1 MATRSR
7 LFSLNT
13 PSRVDSRISSQ
24 QNYIIAL
31 LDNYSYDQYLR
42 ETLERIPDC
51 VYTRAITTHDCLDLL
66 RNDEMRNALLILIIS
81 KRYADFVQQK
91 LPTVL
96 RMRTYIYLFGDV
108 HDSDRGVNDEQYRG
122 SFDSVQPL
130 VDKIKVDI
138 AMARKENEVTASGF
152 DLITENSTEFL
163 WYRFFINV
171 LHHLENTNAGQREM
185 TQSMRARAGQGEHLM
200 SFINEF
206 ERDYRADRV
215 VYWYTCGGTF
225 YAALNRSLRQGDI
238 NEIFSFRV
246 AIRDLHEQLRK
257 LSSHQDDVYGSI
269 VVYRGQWLHI
279 DQINSL
285 AQCIGKLICMNSF
298 ISSSR
303 ARDLAMMFAEN
314 LSDTLPLVSTLFTI
328 LIDSRNTNITGADIS
343 GMSAIEDEEEYLFS
357 LRSMFRVR
365 EVTLSDQIW
374 HIDLLAVD
382 EDDYEFQTIVNPWK
396 ASIGGQSFF
405 LKRHQ
410 PLYSRYLN
418 AENGSFLCFQLL
430 MDTMLRLNRT
440 DFAREEMIEMC
451 QEQYADSEVDQRSI
465 EKFEQSY
472 RYENA
477 IRWYT
482 ADSFLY
488 RLLHRSIRMENID
501 HIFKLRYFIHDLH
514 NQLAEQHLLYVQ
526 SLPQDQPIL
535 TLYRGER
542 MKMTELDALREN
554 VGELTSMNSFLSTT
568 NDCAAAVFFSG
579 DGALD
584 EPGLEVSVLYQ
595 ITVDTR
601 VAHSI
606 PFAKIHS
613 QSIYEAEAEVLF
625 SMASVFRIDE
635 VEKYGGLWVVDLTLI
650 DKEDEEWNTL
660 TAHLNK

>member
-1 MATRSR
+1 MASRSR
-7 LFSLNT
+7 LFSSNAPFGEET
-13 PSRVDSRISSQ
+13 SIFSQ
-24 QNYIIAL
+24 QNYVIAL
-31 LDNYSYDQYLR
+31 LNIYSDDQYLR

-51 VYTRAITTHDCLDLL
+51 VYTRAITIHECLNLL
-66 RNDEMRNALLILIIS
+66 RNDELKNALLILIIS
-81 KRYADFVQQK
+81 KRFANFVQQK
-91 LPTVL
+91 LPRVL

-108 HDSDRGVNDEQYRG
+108 HDDDHGVNDERYRG
-122 SFDSVQPL
+122 SFDSVQSL
-130 VDKIKVDI
+130 VDKITLDMGTGREK
-138 AMARKENEVTASGF
+138 KEIISGGF
-152 DLITENSTEFL
+152 EFVTENNAEFL
-163 WYRFFINV
+163 WCRFFINV
-171 LHHLENTNAGQREM
+171 LHHLQNTDVAQREM
-185 TQSMRARAGQGEHLM
+185 VYSIRLHCGQGVRST
-200 SFINEF
+200 SFIDVFQREYCANH
-206 ERDYRADRV
+206 AIN
-215 VYWYTCGGTF
+215 WYTCLGAL
-225 YAALNRSLRQGDI
+225 YPALNRSLCHGDI
-238 NEIFSFRV
+238 NEIFSLRV
-246 AIRDLHEQLRK
+246 AIRSLHEQLRE
-257 LSSHQDDVYGSI
+257 SSSVQSYNGSL
-269 VVYRGQWLHI
+269 VVYRGQCLHI
-279 DQINSL
+279 DHINSL
-285 AQCIGKLICMNSF
+285 SQAIGKLICMNSF
-298 ISSSR
+298 VSTNRSSE
-303 ARDLAMMFAEN
+303 LVMMFAGDP
-314 LSDTLPLVSTLFTI
+314 SDDPSRTPTFFTI
-328 LIDSRNTNITGADIS
+328 SIDSSKTNIIGADI
-343 GMSAIEDEEEYLFS
+343 EELSVHQEEAEYLFS

-365 EVTLSDQIW
+365 EVTLIDEIW

-451 QEQYADSEVDQRSI
+451 QEQYADSANDQRSI
-465 EKFEQSY
+465 DQFEKCYQY
-472 RYENA
+472 DDA

-542 MKMTELDALREN
+542 MKMTELDALRDN

-568 NDCAAAVFFSG
+568 NDCEAAVFFSG

-613 QSIYEAEAEVLF
+613 QSIYKDEAEVLF

-660 TAHLNK
+660 TAHLTK